1 MERYEEILFQRR
13 YRDGNQHILNI
24 TNHQGNANQ
33 NQLTS
38 VDMAVKKE
46 KRHVGK
52 DVEKREHLCT
62 VSGNV
67 DWYSHYEKR
76 YGDSSKNLK

>member
-1 MERYEEILFQRR
+1 MKRYYSKEDTEMATSTFL
-13 YRDGNQHILNI
+13 I
-24 TNHQGNANQ
+24 TNHQGNANK

-67 DWYSHYEKR
+67 D
-76 YGDSSKNLK
+76 

>member
-1 MERYEEILFQRR
+1 
-13 YRDGNQHILNI
+13 
-24 TNHQGNANQ
+24 
-33 NQLTS
+33 
-38 VDMAVKKE
+38 MAVKKE
-46 KRHVGK
+46 KRHAGK

-67 DWYSHYEKR
+67 DWYSHYEKL